1 MTLRVGVSAALIEA
15 DARSGHGRVWS
26 STLAALR
33 ARVRVRAVHVDRP
46 AATDYS
52 VPGDG
57 FDVWLADG
65 HGGRPITDAPVVA
78 VVHEMAWTPAQL
90 RGLDESGGSQPLATR
105 TAAGVG
111 SASHVIVPSES
122 SRRQV
127 LDRSTTAPDRVHT
140 VPYGVDSAVFRPDAR
155 GGRALVARHAATPE
169 RPYVLFV
176 GSLHPRKNLAVLRD
190 AMGALAAA
198 GRPHVL
204 AVVVAEL
211 TVAAVAPGGGL
222 PSIGREAAAAD
233 LPGAPGRVVVVP
245 SPADADLA
253 ALMAGADAFC
263 LPSLGEGFGLPA
275 LEAMA
280 CGTVVVVS
288 DRDSLPEVVGDA
300 GLVVAPEAD
309 ALGASLDAVL
319 ARPAEFARLRGRAV
333 ARARRFGWDCT
344 AQGWAGVLERAAGR
358 PRETNRAPATSED

>member
-1 MTLRVGVSAALIEA
+1 
-15 DARSGHGRVWS
+15 
-26 STLAALR
+26 
-33 ARVRVRAVHVDRP
+33 
-46 AATDYS
+46 
-52 VPGDG
+52 
-57 FDVWLADG
+57 
-65 HGGRPITDAPVVA
+65 
-78 VVHEMAWTPAQL
+78 
-90 RGLDESGGSQPLATR
+90 
-105 TAAGVG
+105 
-111 SASHVIVPSES
+111 VIVPSES
-122 SRRQV
+122 SRRKV

-155 GGRALVARHAATPE
+155 GGRALVARHAATKE

-176 GSLHPRKNLAVLRD
+176 GSLHPRKNLAALRD
-190 AMGALAAA
+190 AMGAVAAS

-204 AVVVAEL
+204 AVVVAE
-211 TVAAVAPGGGL
+211 TDGPL

-288 DRDSLPEVVGDA
+288 DRGSLPEVVGDA
-300 GLVVAPEAD
+300 GLVVVPEAD
-309 ALGASLDAVL
+309 ALAASLDAVL
-319 ARPAEFARLRGRAV
+319 ARPAEFERLRERAV
-333 ARARRFGWDCT
+333 ARARRFGWDRT
-344 AQGWAGVLERAAGR
+344 AHGWADVLERAAGR
-358 PRETNRAPATSED
+358 PRETDRAPATSGG

>member
-1 MTLRVGVSAALIEA
+1 MTTTLRVGVSAALVEG

-33 ARVRVRAVHVDRP
+33 ERVRIRAVHVDRP
-46 AATDYS
+46 AETDYS

-65 HGGRPITDAPVVA
+65 HGGRPLTDAPVVA
-78 VVHEMAWTPAQL
+78 VAHEMAWTPAQL
-90 RGLDESGGSQPLATR
+90 RGLDESSGHPLATR
-105 TAAGVG
+105 TAAGVW

-127 LDRSTTAPDRVHT
+127 LDRSTMAPDRVHT

-155 GGRALVARHAATPE
+155 GGRALVARHAAASE

-204 AVVVAEL
+204 AVVVAE
-211 TVAAVAPGGGL
+211 PGGSL

-245 SPADADLA
+245 SLADAELA

-263 LPSLGEGFGLPA
+263 MPSLGEGFGLPA

-309 ALGASLDAVL
+309 ALEASLDAVL
-319 ARPAEFARLRGRAV
+319 ARPAEFTRLRELAV
-333 ARARRFGWDCT
+333 ARARGFNWDRT
-344 AQGWAGVLERAAGR
+344 AHGWADVLERAAGHR
-358 PRETNRAPATSED
+358 TERVNWAC

>member
-1 MTLRVGVSAALIEA
+1 VTLRVGVSAARIEA
-15 DARSGHGRVWS
+15 DARSGHGRVWL
-26 STLAALR
+26 STLAALG
-33 ARVRVRAVHVDRP
+33 ARVRVMAVHVDRLT
-46 AATDYS
+46 AIDYS
-52 VPGDG
+52 VPVHG

-65 HGGRPITDAPVVA
+65 HGGKPITDVPVVA

-90 RGLDESGGSQPLATR
+90 RGLDESSGYPLAIR

-155 GGRALVARHAATPE
+155 GGRALVARHAETPE

-204 AVVVAEL
+204 AVVVAE
-211 TVAAVAPGGGL
+211 PRGSL
-222 PSIGREAAAAD
+222 PSIGREAAAAA

-263 LPSLGEGFGLPA
+263 MPSLGEGFGLPA

-288 DRDSLPEVVGDA
+288 DRDSLPEVVGDG
-300 GLVVAPEAD
+300 GLVVAPTAD
-309 ALGASLDAVL
+309 ALEASLDAVL
-319 ARPAEFARLRGRAV
+319 ARPAEFARLRERAV
-333 ARARRFGWDCT
+333 ARAQRFRWDRT
-344 AQGWAGVLERAAGR
+344 AHGWADVLERAAGR
-358 PRETNRAPATSED
+358 HHVIG